1 MKSDSE
7 LRNDV
12 LAELKWDPM
21 INAADVGVIVKEGVV
36 TLTGH
41 LASFAEKHA
50 AERAVQRV
58 SGVKALAVELAV
70 KLPSS
75 YERTDAEIAAAA
87 ERALEWNSMVPAGAV
102 RMMVE
107 KGWITLQ
114 GEVEWDYQRRAAESA
129 VRCLYGVTGVTD
141 QLTIKPR
148 ANAAGIQRQIQD
160 ALVRHASR
168 EAKHILVSVD
178 RDRVTLE
185 GSVHSWAERAAAQGA
200 AWATPG
206 VSTVVNLLHVGA

>member
-21 INAADVGVIVKEGVV
+21 VNATDVGVIVKGGVV

-50 AERAVQRV
+50 AERAAQRV

-75 YERTDAEIAAAA
+75 YERTDAEIASAA
-87 ERALEWNSMVPAGAV
+87 ERALEWNSMIPKGAV
-102 RMMVE
+102 RTVVE

-114 GEVEWDYQRRAAESA
+114 GEVDWDYQRRAAESA
-129 VRCLYGVTGVTD
+129 VRYLFGVTGVTD
-141 QLTIKPR
+141 QLTIKPK
-148 ANAAGIQRQIQD
+148 ASAAGIQRQIQE
-160 ALVRHASR
+160 ALVRQANR
-168 EAKHILVSVD
+168 EAKHIQVSVD
-178 RDRVTLE
+178 RDQVTLE

-200 AWATPG
+200 AWAAPG